1 MDFVAPKAKVFDGR
15 FNVAVR
21 NLEVSPPP
29 CPATSPRSCA
39 ASYSSASRILARA
52 SMARAF
58 ARARMPDGIAYLVKH
73 PDTAAGVVQAIWM
86 HQSLLS

>member
-1 MDFVAPKAKVFDGR
+1 
-15 FNVAVR
+15 
-21 NLEVSPPP
+21 
-29 CPATSPRSCA
+29 
-39 ASYSSASRILARA
+39 
-52 SMARAF
+52 MARAF